1 MFFNCVIY
9 VCQHFSWDF
18 PNQETNEFI
27 ESSSDLAMEINIFF
41 CHRCLSFC
49 FVYNHPNFKVLL
61 LKTLGE
67 ESNSSNTGNTTFNYG
82 IISNKV
88 NESVQKSAVI
98 NERII
103 AENTRAKPKA
113 QRKSTQELLILCKR
127 KIDKLFL
134 NFTKDL
140 AVKLKYEPLFDDM
153 KTLKCFFVSF
163 HLFYICI
170 LISLHLWNSAQI
182 FRIF

>member
-1 MFFNCVIY
+1 MIISPVIQWPFWVY
-9 VCQHFSWDF
+9 RMLYTLFSDKPIRAVLKTYF
-18 PNQETNEFI
+18 SAI
-27 ESSSDLAMEINIFF
+27 GV
-41 CHRCLSFC
+41 CLSVLFTTILTLT
-49 FVYNHPNFKVLL
+49 VLL

-82 IISNKV
+82 IISNKI

-127 KIDKLFL
+127 RIDKLFL